1 MGNRRDL
8 HFRLNECLNLQ
19 IEELSEL
26 TNQSKSV
33 VIRTILLD
41 WFDKNQTIIEK
52 LYEERKEVTNER
64 VTKNVCQP

>member
-8 HFRLNECLNLQ
+8 HFRLNEYLNLQ

-26 TNQSKSV
+26 TSQSKSV

-41 WFDKNQTIIEK
+41 WFNKNQTIIDK
-52 LYEERKEVTNER
+52 LYEERRNNDER
-64 VTKNVCQP
+64 VIENVCQP

>member
-8 HFRLNECLNLQ
+8 HFRLNEHLNLQ

-26 TNQSKSV
+26 TSQSKSV

-41 WFDKNQTIIEK
+41 WFNKNQTIIDK
-52 LYEERKEVTNER
+52 LYEERWNNDER
-64 VTKNVCQP
+64 VIENVCQP

>member
-8 HFRLNECLNLQ
+8 HFRLNEHLNLL

-26 TNQSKSV
+26 TSQSKSV

-41 WFDKNQTIIEK
+41 WFNKNQTIIDK
-52 LYEERKEVTNER
+52 LYEERWNNDER
-64 VTKNVCQP
+64 VIENVCQP

>member
-8 HFRLNECLNLQ
+8 HFRLNEHLNLQ

-26 TNQSKSV
+26 TSQSKSV

-41 WFDKNQTIIEK
+41 WFNKNQTIIDK
-52 LYEERKEVTNER
+52 LYEERRNNDER
-64 VTKNVCQP
+64 VIENVCQP

>member
-8 HFRLNECLNLQ
+8 HFRLNEHLNLQ

-26 TNQSKSV
+26 TSQSKSV

-41 WFDKNQTIIEK
+41 WFDKNQTIIDK
-52 LYEERKEVTNER
+52 LYEERRNNDER
-64 VTKNVCQP
+64 VIENVCQP

>member
-8 HFRLNECLNLQ
+8 HFRLNEHLNLQ

-26 TNQSKSV
+26 TSQSKSV

-41 WFDKNQTIIEK
+41 WFNKNQTIIDK
-52 LYEERKEVTNER
+52 LYEERRNNDDR
-64 VTKNVCQP
+64 VIENVCQP

>member
-26 TNQSKSV
+26 TNNSKSV

-41 WFDKNQTIIEK
+41 WFDKNQPIIEK
-52 LYEERKEVTNER
+52 LYEERRNKNER
-64 VTKNVCQP
+64 VIEKVCLP

>member
-8 HFRLNECLNLQ
+8 HFRLNEHLNLQ

-26 TNQSKSV
+26 TSQSKSV

-41 WFDKNQTIIEK
+41 WFNKNQTIIDK
-52 LYEERKEVTNER
+52 LYGERRNNDER
-64 VTKNVCQP
+64 VIENVCQP

>member
-8 HFRLNECLNLQ
+8 HFRLNEHLNLQ

-26 TNQSKSV
+26 TSKSKSV

-41 WFDKNQTIIEK
+41 WFNKNQTIIDK
-52 LYEERKEVTNER
+52 LYEERRNNDER
-64 VTKNVCQP
+64 VIENVCQP